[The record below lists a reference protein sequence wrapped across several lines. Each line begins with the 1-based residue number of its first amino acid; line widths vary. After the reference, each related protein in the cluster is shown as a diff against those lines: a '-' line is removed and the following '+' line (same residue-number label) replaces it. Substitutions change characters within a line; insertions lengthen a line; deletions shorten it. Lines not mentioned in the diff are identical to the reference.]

1 MNVKQI
7 SLVDFADDRYTIEQ
21 TAVRNKYEVMDSGAN
36 TVLRGNHE
44 MFELKDE
51 IHFTDGD
58 GNDVFTVEAEGAMDI
73 AGDYLLRD
81 SQTEETVVVLD
92 NDFSFFQDTWRIRD
106 VDDQSVLAE
115 INSRGA
121 LFTLARKLLPVGGWI
136 PHKYEIADESGERAG
151 SIEGQFS
158 FKDRYEI
165 TIDEA
170 SSVPKEA
177 IVAGA
182 VVIDAIQGN

>member
-1 MNVKQI
+1 MEQI
-7 SLVDFADDRYTIEQ
+7 SLVDFDDDRYRIEQ
-21 TAVRNKYEVMDSGAN
+21 TAVRNKYKVMDSGGN

-44 MFELKDE
+44 MFEMKDE
-51 IHFTDGD
+51 FHFTDGD
-58 GNDVFTVEAEGAMDI
+58 GTDVLTAKAEGTMDI

-81 SQTEETVVVLD
+81 SQTEENIVVLD
-92 NDFSFFQDTWRIRD
+92 NDFSIFQDTWRIRD

-121 LFTLARKLLPVGGWI
+121 LVTLARKLLPVGGWI

-151 SIEGQFS
+151 SIEGQFA
-158 FKDRYEI
+158 FQDRYEI
-165 TIDEA
+165 TIDGA